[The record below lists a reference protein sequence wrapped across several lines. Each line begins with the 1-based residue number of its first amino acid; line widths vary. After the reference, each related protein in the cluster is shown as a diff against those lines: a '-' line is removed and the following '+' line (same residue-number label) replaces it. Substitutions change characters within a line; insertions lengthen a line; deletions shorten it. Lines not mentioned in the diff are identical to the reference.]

1 MTKYKLNEDKI
12 FADIADGIAIL
23 INIDTGI
30 YYGMNKLGTLVYE
43 NFLQGV
49 TAESILEKLKSW
61 NAESEKGFNE
71 YMNFINEHSIM
82 LKESGDSDDREV
94 FLYEEIAKE
103 DGYIPTIAEYKDA
116 QELLLADP
124 IHEVKED
131 KGWTPEKSSL
141 NEDKEDVA
149 RREAKMGIHK

>member
-103 DGYIPTIAEYKDA
+103 VIAGKWGNGQDRKNKLSSEGYEYSQIQKIVN
-116 QELLLADP
+116 QLL
-124 IHEVKED
+124 
-131 KGWTPEKSSL
+131 G
-141 NEDKEDVA
+141 
-149 RREAKMGIHK
+149 G